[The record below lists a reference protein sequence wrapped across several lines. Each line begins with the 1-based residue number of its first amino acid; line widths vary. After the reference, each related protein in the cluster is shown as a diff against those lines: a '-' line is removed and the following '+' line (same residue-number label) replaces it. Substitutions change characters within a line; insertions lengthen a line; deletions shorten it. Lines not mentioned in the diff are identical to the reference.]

1 MDVPQEILDL
11 LGVRVKIGI
20 DGVKVIRFQLVD
32 GKLWKYVLENDGNW
46 RVIGEGESY
55 PGIRC
60 NGSVAVNRL
69 VYRQADFNDPAM
81 FSDVCSRC
89 NGSGVESIEK

>member
-11 LGVRVKIGI
+11 LGVRVKIGT

-55 PGIRC
+55 PGIR
-60 NGSVAVNRL
+60 L